1 MHTSS
6 LMTIVAGA
14 MLFALGCTEN
24 PDEVSCKQGDVLS
37 DPSAIIV
44 RMNQMTNEIFE
55 LRERKG
61 FLDDRIISK
70 SIAAVTNDAARLQL
84 VDRLSACVLALDVS
98 RLSYQHQYNA
108 LRSIEDVMGNVV
120 FGNLPS
126 RYKIGL
132 DAYFERYYDYKLRL
146 MEWRRDQIRRT
157 APKHRIKN
165 PNVILDEAEDEER
178 LWWREIHYHG
188 IPVYEMHLRML
199 EGESQLYMRRISK
212 ESADRIRAKIENY
225 LGRPLRTLDQLKA
238 DGKAKRRVEFTEP
251 DDPHAAP

>member
-1 MHTSS
+1 
-6 LMTIVAGA
+6 MTIVAGA

-178 LWWREIHYHG
+178 QWWRAIHYHG

>member
-1 MHTSS
+1 
-6 LMTIVAGA
+6 MTIVASV
-14 MLFALGCTEN
+14 MLVALGCTKK
-24 PDEVSCKQGDVLS
+24 PDEVFRKQDDVLS
-37 DPSAIIV
+37 DPSAIIA

-55 LRERKG
+55 LRERRG
-61 FLDDRIISK
+61 FLDDRIVSK
-70 SIAAVTNDAARLQL
+70 SIAAVTNDATRLQL
-84 VDRLSACVLALDVS
+84 VDRLSSCVLALDVS

-165 PNVILDEAEDEER
+165 PNVILDEAEDEGR
-178 LWWREIHYHG
+178 LWWREVHYHSG
-188 IPVYEMHLRML
+188 ISCYEGHLRTL
-199 EGESQLYMRRISK
+199 EQDFHCLSPRLSQ
-212 ESADRIRAKIENY
+212 ETADRIRGKIESF
-225 LGRPLRTLDQLKA
+225 LGRPLRTMKQMKEDFE
-238 DGKAKRRVEFTEP
+238 AKRRVEFTEP

>member
-1 MHTSS
+1 
-6 LMTIVAGA
+6 MTIVAGA

-108 LRSIEDVMGNVV
+108 LLSIKDIMDNVV
-120 FGNLPS
+120 FANLPS

-132 DAYFERYYDYKLRL
+132 DAYFERYYDYKLRM
-146 MEWRRDQIRRT
+146 MEWRRNQIRRT

-178 LWWREIHYHG
+178 QWWRAIHYHG

-199 EGESQLYMRRISK
+199 EGESPNFICAVFQRSRQT
-212 ESADRIRAKIENY
+212 ESEPRLKI
-225 LGRPLRTLDQLKA
+225 TLA
-238 DGKAKRRVEFTEP
+238 VPCEP
-251 DDPHAAP
+251 

>member
-1 MHTSS
+1 MP
-6 LMTIVAGA
+6 IVAGA
-14 MLFALGCTEN
+14 MLFALGCTEK
-24 PDEVSCKQGDVLS
+24 PDAVSRKQGNVLS
-37 DPSAIIV
+37 DPSAIIA

-61 FLDDRIISK
+61 FLDDRMISK

-108 LRSIEDVMGNVV
+108 LLSIEDIMDNVV
-120 FGNLPS
+120 LGNLPS

-146 MEWRRDQIRRT
+146 MEWRRKQIRRT

-178 LWWREIHYHG
+178 LWWRRIHYSG
-188 IPVYEMHLRML
+188 ISCYEGRLRTL
-199 EGESQLYMRRISK
+199 EGEFQLYARRISK
-212 ESADRIRAKIENY
+212 ETADRIRVKIENY
-225 LGRPLRTLDQLKA
+225 LGRPLRTMKQMREDF
-238 DGKAKRRVEFTEP
+238 KAKRRVEFTEE